1 MSGIFQQLP
10 GIFIRQSYAG
20 VDNPRYVDDIVAAN
34 DLVTTALGVLA
45 GLGPNDFAILQGL
58 AYDQGTNTYS
68 PGYYYLNGQVYNQT
82 ATFAAGLYLAPLL
95 QDAIQKPFPDG
106 TPRYIYQ
113 LFLSQATNVAD
124 GSTPIFNGNMNAN
137 RVDSKTIAAAILT
150 IQQRLS
156 QLGGASNLNVGTTPG
171 TVAAGDDARFGYS
184 RADIDTLFAK
194 KTVVLLTDHSSP
206 LFTPTQPQDP
216 ATKAYVDSLGSA
228 QKLAGGH
235 VQVGDIGGGGL
246 TITISLGVTLNNTSY
261 IPILTTTSG
270 KVSNPYDDTPVG
282 FATKN
287 KTIISF
293 DVVMFENRGVTENI
307 GIDWICLA
315 F

>member
-1 MSGIFQQLP
+1 MSVFPQLP
-10 GIFIRQSYAG
+10 GIFRRNSFPG

-34 DLVTTALGVLA
+34 DLVNTMAMA
-45 GLGPNDFAILQGL
+45 ICGLGPNDFAILQGL
-58 AYDQGTNTYS
+58 VLDPVANTFS
-68 PGYYYLNGQVYNQT
+68 PGYFYLNGQVYYQ
-82 ATFAAGLYLAPLL
+82 ADPFAAGLALIPNITFAL
-95 QDAIQKPFPDG
+95 QKGFPDG
-106 TPRYIYQ
+106 NPRFIYS
-113 LFLSQATNVAD
+113 LLGSQATNFGD
-124 GSTPIFNGNMNAN
+124 GTTPPFNQSMTGYRMGNTYLMNSVLNIFARIG
-137 RVDSKTIAAAILT
+137 
-150 IQQRLS
+150 
-156 QLGGASNLNVGTTPG
+156 QLGGAANLNVGTTPG
-171 TVAAGDDARFGYS
+171 SVAAGDDSRFGYS
-184 RADIDTLFAK
+184 RADIDNLFAK
-194 KTVVLLTDHSSP
+194 KALVLLTDHSSP
-206 LFTPTQPQDP
+206 QFTPTQPQDP